1 MALYLHNTLSRSRER
16 FEPADPKRVTMYVC
30 GPTVYNFSHIGNARP
45 PVVFD
50 VLARVLRRSYGLVY
64 ARNVTD
70 VDDKINAAAK
80 AENIDIAVLTARYL
94 SAYLEDMDTL
104 GVQPPDL
111 APRVTEH
118 IPQIVDLIERLVKTG
133 HVYEAEGHILFSVAS
148 YSDYGH
154 LSGRS
159 LDDMLAGARVDVA
172 PYKRDPADF
181 VLWKPSAA
189 DVVGWDSPWG
199 RGRPGWHVECSA
211 MAETHLGE
219 TIDIHGGGQDLVFPH
234 HENETAQ
241 STCVH
246 AGRLY
251 CRYWIHNGLI
261 HVDSE
266 KMSKS
271 IGNVLLLRDL
281 LAEAPGETVRLGL
294 LTAHYRQPLDWAA
307 DVLADA
313 QQKLDRMYG
322 ALRAAGVSGTV
333 HDDVGEPP
341 ASVVEALDDDLNTPR
356 ALAALFDLAREAN
369 RETDAERRLKIATDL
384 RAGAGLLGL
393 LHADPEAWFVDSGK
407 LDALDAAEID
417 ALVRQRERFR
427 AERDFAP
434 YRENR
439 RCRESL
445 RTHRRLTAS
454 DRDGRCRLPSRTRR
468 P

>member
-189 DVVGWDSPWG
+189 DVVGWAAR
-199 RGRPGWHVECSA
+199 RGSRDDGA
-211 MAETHLGE
+211 QRLGQE
-219 TIDIHGGGQDLVFPH
+219 
-234 HENETAQ
+234 
-241 STCVH
+241 H
-246 AGRLY
+246 AGR
-251 CRYWIHNGLI
+251 RAGRP
-261 HVDSE
+261 
-266 KMSKS
+266 
-271 IGNVLLLRDL
+271 RDL
-281 LAEAPGETVRLGL
+281 RG
-294 LTAHYRQPLDWAA
+294 
-307 DVLADA
+307 
-313 QQKLDRMYG
+313 
-322 ALRAAGVSGTV
+322 
-333 HDDVGEPP
+333 
-341 ASVVEALDDDLNTPR
+341 
-356 ALAALFDLAREAN
+356 
-369 RETDAERRLKIATDL
+369 
-384 RAGAGLLGL
+384 
-393 LHADPEAWFVDSGK
+393 
-407 LDALDAAEID
+407 
-417 ALVRQRERFR
+417 
-427 AERDFAP
+427 
-434 YRENR
+434 
-439 RCRESL
+439 
-445 RTHRRLTAS
+445 HRR
-454 DRDGRCRLPSRTRR
+454 
-468 P
+468 

>member
-1 MALYLHNTLSRSRER
+1 
-16 FEPADPKRVTMYVC
+16 MYVC

-50 VLARVLRRSYGLVY
+50 VLARVLRRSYDLVY
-64 ARNVTD
+64 ARNITD

-94 SAYLEDMDTL
+94 SAYLEDMETL

-118 IPQIVDLIERLVKTG
+118 IPQIVDLIKRLVKTD

-271 IGNVLLLRDL
+271 LGNVLLLRDL

-294 LTAHYRQPLDWAA
+294 LTAHYRQPLGWAD

-322 ALRAAGVSGTV
+322 ALRAAGVSGMV
-333 HDDVGEPP
+333 QDDVGEPP

-369 RETDAERRLKIATDL
+369 RETDSERRLKIATDL

-393 LHADPEAWFVDSGK
+393 LQADPEAWFVDSGK
-407 LDALDAAEID
+407 PDALDVAEID
-417 ALVRQRERFR
+417 TLVSQRERFR
-427 AERDFAP
+427 AERDFAAADGI
-434 YRENR
+434 RAQLENAGIVIEDSSDGSRWR
-439 RCRESL
+439 RAR
-445 RTHRRLTAS
+445 
-454 DRDGRCRLPSRTRR
+454 
-468 P
+468 

>member
-1 MALYLHNTLSRSRER
+1 MALYLHNTLSRSREL

-50 VLARVLRRSYGLVY
+50 VLARVLRRSYSLVY

-94 SAYLEDMDTL
+94 SAYLEDMETL

-118 IPQIVDLIERLVKTG
+118 IPQIVDLIERLVKTDY
-133 HVYEAEGHILFSVAS
+133 VYEAEGHILFSVAS

-172 PYKRDPADF
+172 AYKRDPADF
-181 VLWKPSAA
+181 VLWKPSAD

-271 IGNVLLLRDL
+271 LGNVLLLRDL

-294 LTAHYRQPLDWAA
+294 LTAHYRQPLDWAD

-333 HDDVGEPP
+333 QDDVGEPP

-369 RETDAERRLKIATDL
+369 RETDSERRLKIATDL

-393 LHADPEAWFVDSGK
+393 LQADPEAWFVDSAK
-407 LDALDAAEID
+407 PDALDVAEID
-417 ALVRQRERFR
+417 ALVSQRERFR
-427 AERDFAP
+427 AERDFSAADGI
-434 YRENR
+434 RAQLENAGIVIEDSSDGSRWR
-439 RCRESL
+439 RAR
-445 RTHRRLTAS
+445 
-454 DRDGRCRLPSRTRR
+454 
-468 P
+468 

>member
-1 MALYLHNTLSRSRER
+1 MALYLHNALSRSREL

-30 GPTVYNFSHIGNARP
+30 GPTVYSFSHIGNARP

-50 VLARVLRRSYGLVY
+50 VLARVLRRSYDLVY

-94 SAYLEDMDTL
+94 SAYLEDMGTL
-104 GVQPPDL
+104 GVHPPDL

-118 IPQIVDLIERLVKTG
+118 IPQIVDLIKRLVKTD

-234 HENETAQ
+234 HENEAAQ

-271 IGNVLLLRDL
+271 LGNVLLLRDL

-294 LTAHYRQPLDWAA
+294 LTAHYRQPLGWAD

-322 ALRAAGVSGTV
+322 ALRAAGVSGMV
-333 HDDVGEPP
+333 QDDVGEPP

-369 RETDAERRLKIATDL
+369 RETDSERRLKIATDL

-393 LHADPEAWFVDSGK
+393 LQADPEAWFVDSGK
-407 LDALDAAEID
+407 PDALDVAEID
-417 ALVRQRERFR
+417 TLVSQRERFR
-427 AERDFAP
+427 AERDFAAADGI
-434 YRENR
+434 RAQLENAGIVIEDSSDGSRWR
-439 RCRESL
+439 RAR
-445 RTHRRLTAS
+445 
-454 DRDGRCRLPSRTRR
+454 
-468 P
+468 

>member
-1 MALYLHNTLSRSRER
+1 MALYLHNTLSRSREL

-80 AENIDIAVLTARYL
+80 AENIDIAVLTTRYL
-94 SAYLEDMDTL
+94 SAYLEDMATL

-118 IPQIVDLIERLVKTG
+118 IPQIVDLIERLVKTD

-181 VLWKPSAA
+181 VLWKPSAD

-271 IGNVLLLRDL
+271 VGNVLLLRDL

-294 LTAHYRQPLDWAA
+294 LTAHYRQPLDWAD

-322 ALRAAGVSGTV
+322 ALRAAGVGGTV
-333 HDDVGEPP
+333 QDDVGEPP

-356 ALAALFDLAREAN
+356 ALAALFDLARQAN
-369 RETDAERRLKIATDL
+369 READSERRLKIATDL

-393 LHADPEAWFVDSGK
+393 LQADPEAWFVGSAK
-407 LDALDAAEID
+407 PDALDVAEID
-417 ALVRQRERFR
+417 ALVSQRERFR
-427 AERDFAP
+427 AERDFAAADGI
-434 YRENR
+434 RARLENAGIVIEDSSDGSRWR
-439 RCRESL
+439 RAR
-445 RTHRRLTAS
+445 
-454 DRDGRCRLPSRTRR
+454 
-468 P
+468 

>member
-1 MALYLHNTLSRSRER
+1 M
-16 FEPADPKRVTMYVC
+16 
-30 GPTVYNFSHIGNARP
+30 G
-45 PVVFD
+45 
-50 VLARVLRRSYGLVY
+50 
-64 ARNVTD
+64 
-70 VDDKINAAAK
+70 
-80 AENIDIAVLTARYL
+80 
-94 SAYLEDMDTL
+94 TL

-118 IPQIVDLIERLVKTG
+118 IPQIVDLIKRLVKTD

-271 IGNVLLLRDL
+271 LGNVLLLRDL

-294 LTAHYRQPLDWAA
+294 LTAHYRQPLGWAD

-333 HDDVGEPP
+333 QDDVGEPP

-369 RETDAERRLKIATDL
+369 RETDSERRLKIATDL

-393 LHADPEAWFVDSGK
+393 LQADPEAWFVDSGK
-407 LDALDAAEID
+407 PDALDVAEID
-417 ALVRQRERFR
+417 TLVSQRERFR
-427 AERDFAP
+427 AERDFAAADGI
-434 YRENR
+434 RAQLENAGIVIEDSSDGSRWR
-439 RCRESL
+439 RAR
-445 RTHRRLTAS
+445 
-454 DRDGRCRLPSRTRR
+454 
-468 P
+468 